1 MGIYVSNKL
10 YRRGRS
16 EQPKADKK
24 KANSP
29 TYNYASKHNE
39 ARNIPQNYTQLKNN
53 SKCFIQHN

>member
-29 TYNYASKHNE
+29 TYNYASKHNVE
-39 ARNIPQNYTQLKNN
+39 QETYHKIIL
-53 SKCFIQHN
+53 S